1 MATSKLART
10 LSKPMHIWLVP
21 LAVAAMLLMCAAA
34 RGADEAKLKSYGQH
48 LSQECTSCH
57 RVDGIDNGIPSIT
70 GWPVDVF
77 TRTIKFYQQGARSNP
92 VMVSVAK
99 SLDDDQVHALALYW
113 SSVSRV
119 LPKDQ
124 PKAKK

>member
-1 MATSKLART
+1 MATSKLTRT
-10 LSKPMHIWLVP
+10 LRKPVPLRLVP
-21 LAVAAMLLMCAAA
+21 LGLAAGLCAAA
-34 RGADEAKLKSYGQH
+34 AANAADEAKLKSYGQH

-77 TRTIKFYQQGARSNP
+77 MRTIKFYQQGARSNP

-99 SLDDDQVHALALYW
+99 SLDDDQVRALALYW
-113 SSVSRV
+113 SSVPRV
-119 LPKDQ
+119 LPKAQ

>member
-1 MATSKLART
+1 MTTSKLART
-10 LSKPMHIWLVP
+10 LNNPLHLWLVP
-21 LAVAAMLLMCAAA
+21 LGIAAGLLTSAAA

-77 TRTIKFYQQGARSNP
+77 MRTLKFYQQGARSNP

-99 SLDDDQVHALALYW
+99 SLDDDQVRALALYW
-113 SSVSRV
+113 SSVPRV

-124 PKAKK
+124 PKAEK

>member
-1 MATSKLART
+1 MMGNPVHL
-10 LSKPMHIWLVP
+10 WLVP
-21 LAVAAMLLMCAAA
+21 LAVAALSTTA
-34 RGADEAKLKSYGQH
+34 RAGDEAKLKSYGQH

-70 GWPVDVF
+70 GWPVDIF
-77 TRTIKFYQQGARSNP
+77 MRTLKFYQEGQRTNP

-99 SLDDDQVHALALYW
+99 SLDAEQMRALALYW
-113 SSVSRV
+113 SSVPRV
-119 LPKDQ
+119 LPKVP

>member
-1 MATSKLART
+1 MG
-10 LSKPMHIWLVP
+10 KPVHLWLVP
-21 LAVAAMLLMCAAA
+21 LAVAAVVFTSVEA
-34 RGADEAKLKSYGQH
+34 RAADEAKLKSYGQH

-77 TRTIKFYQQGARSNP
+77 MRTLKFYQDGQRTNP

-99 SLDDDQVHALALYW
+99 SLDADQVRALALYW
-113 SSVSRV
+113 SSVPRV
-119 LPKDQ
+119 LPKA
-124 PKAKK
+124 PTKKK